1 LPPGHRSMPTWDD
14 AIGIIVDVN
23 LQTRTDR
30 RRSSPNSSPN
40 NGPSRGRPRGG
51 RRRKK
56 Q

>member
-1 LPPGHRSMPTWDD
+1 MPTWDE

-30 RRSSPNSSPN
+30 RRGPSHPSQH

-51 RRRKK
+51 SRRRKK
-56 Q
+56 E